1 MFRNLKRGRIPF
13 FFVLLLL
20 CTCNSCFLFDAASV
34 SDENPKQ
41 REQTVSSKNDEDF
54 QLQMIKDPSVVNK
67 TRQAEPEPQKTQY
80 SGKAIAIPVPQFQK
94 STVSDAW
101 MPQFLQDTLTGH
113 FTSFS
118 GMTVLDRKNE
128 AVVIAEQKLS
138 ESGYYSADNAAAFG
152 QMTNAEY
159 VLTGSVQK
167 LPTRYALSFRVNDI
181 ATNEIKASFN
191 GQYRMSDIEN
201 GNAVKDAVIALLKGL
216 DITLTQAQIAHLTN
230 NRSAINAT
238 QRLAQG
244 MAAEKE
250 GDFITALSFLTDA
263 SEEGNNEANTVIS
276 AMLSSSTPA
285 SIRERAAYY
294 KAQID
299 KWNKIWDDLENYLKN
314 HYPILV
320 YDFDL
325 AKMTHSINNYKH
337 TVDLEW
343 AEGFKLVPNRK
354 ALVLYNTIADE
365 WERIKNNPENKEW
378 RSNVKGAL
386 EGGHVASYII
396 HIGLYN
402 QYNELLG
409 RYNSHHD
416 YMTDKALQLYSRTM
430 RFKNQSVPPQFR
442 LYNNTPYRKLY
453 FQDIPI
459 DDKFTE
465 SLSVRVIECLSHTLI
480 IGKDDVPLSNIPIL
494 SLQEWEAYLQSV
506 E

>member
-1 MFRNLKRGRIPF
+1 MFHKLKDGRSLSF
-13 FFVLLLL
+13 LVFLLLFM
-20 CTCNSCFLFDAASV
+20 CNSCSLFNAASI
-34 SDENPKQ
+34 SDETPRKM
-41 REQTVSSKNDEDF
+41 EQHAASKNDEDF
-54 QLQMIKDPSVVNK
+54 QLQMIKDSSIANK
-67 TRQAEPEPQKTQY
+67 TRQAEPEAQKTQY
-80 SGKAIAIPVPQFQK
+80 SGKAVAIPVPQFQK

-113 FTSFS
+113 FASFS

-128 AVVIAEQKLS
+128 AVVIAEQKLN

-191 GQYRMSDIEN
+191 GQYGMSDIEN

-230 NRSAINAT
+230 NRSTLSAT
-238 QRLAQG
+238 QKLAQG

-250 GDFITALSFLTDA
+250 GDFITALSFLTDS
-263 SEEGNNEANTVIS
+263 SEGGNNEANTVIS
-276 AMLSSSTPA
+276 AMLSSSIPTN
-285 SIRERAAYY
+285 IREQAAYY

-320 YDFDL
+320 YDFDPI
-325 AKMTHSINNYKH
+325 KMQTQVSSSGNHV
-337 TVDLEW
+337 TVEW
-343 AEGFKLVPNRK
+343 EKGIKLVPNRK
-354 ALVLYNTIADE
+354 ALVLYNTVAEE
-365 WERIKNNPENKEW
+365 WEKIKSNRDNNWVSQVYTFNGVANYYIKIGIYNKY
-378 RSNVKGAL
+378 G
-386 EGGHVASYII
+386 
-396 HIGLYN
+396 
-402 QYNELLG
+402 ELLTTDG
-409 RYNSHHD
+409 FSWGSTYWYNKKLRYKD
-416 YMTDKALQLYSRTM
+416 EA
-430 RFKNQSVPPQFR
+430 VPPQFR
-442 LYNNTPYRKLY
+442 LFNDERFRTVAFSN
-453 FQDIPI
+453 IPI
-459 DDKFTE
+459 NDKFVE
-465 SLSVRVIECLSHTLI
+465 PLSVRI
-480 IGKDDVPLSNIPIL
+480 IDFIIDFIGFTKNKTKDKKPMMIL

>member
-20 CTCNSCFLFDAASV
+20 CTCNSCFLFNRASV
-34 SDENPKQ
+34 SNENSKQ
-41 REQTVSSKNDEDF
+41 KEEQPSAGNDEDF

-67 TRQAEPEPQKTQY
+67 TRQAKPEPQKTQY
-80 SGKAIAIPVPQFQK
+80 SGKAIAIPSPQFQK

-113 FTSFS
+113 FASFS

-191 GQYRMSDIEN
+191 GQYGMSDIEN

-230 NRSAINAT
+230 NRSAVSAT
-238 QRLAQG
+238 KKLAQG
-244 MAAEKE
+244 MVAEKE
-250 GDFITALSFLTDA
+250 GDFITALSFLTDS
-263 SEEGNNEANTVIS
+263 SEGGNNEANTVIS
-276 AMLSSSTPA
+276 AMLSSSIPTN
-285 SIRERAAYY
+285 IREQAAYY

-299 KWNKIWDDLENYLKN
+299 KWNKIWEDVKNYMN
-314 HYPILV
+314 YNYPILV
-320 YDFDL
+320 YDFDPI
-325 AKMTHSINNYKH
+325 KMQTQVSSSGNHV
-337 TVDLEW
+337 TVEW
-343 AEGFKLVPNRK
+343 EKGIKLVPNRK
-354 ALVLYNTIADE
+354 ALVLYNTIAEE
-365 WERIKNNPENKEW
+365 WEKIKSNRDNNKWISQVYTFNSVTNYRIKIGIYNKY
-378 RSNVKGAL
+378 G
-386 EGGHVASYII
+386 
-396 HIGLYN
+396 
-402 QYNELLG
+402 ELLTTDDFSWG
-409 RYNSHHD
+409 STYWYNRKLRY
-416 YMTDKALQLYSRTM
+416 
-430 RFKNQSVPPQFR
+430 KNEAVPPQFR
-442 LYNNTPYRKLY
+442 LFNDERFRTVAFSY
-453 FQDIPI
+453 IPI
-459 DDKFTE
+459 NDKFIE
-465 SLSVRVIECLSHTLI
+465 PLSVRIIDFIIEF
-480 IGKDDVPLSNIPIL
+480 IGFTKDKPKDNKPLQIL